1 MDDDKE
7 QGLEGSPSMDGFS
20 TEDRDRAHLEHT
32 TVVDGAAKA
41 HAPDISD
48 AEVIAQATDRHL
60 EAVVKPSL
68 LPKPN
73 STDPDAPLGVRDDEE
88 DN

>member
-7 QGLEGSPSMDGFS
+7 QGPEGSPSTDGVS
-20 TEDRDRAHLEHT
+20 TEDRERAHLEHSRI
-32 TVVDGAAKA
+32 VEGAAKA
-41 HAPDISD
+41 NAPERTD
-48 AEVIAQATDRHL
+48 AEVIAQATDRHH

-73 STDPDAPLGVRDDEE
+73 STDPDAPLGVPDDEE